1 MKRGT
6 NENVKGALIIKKNVH
21 LSNEKGAPFRFLK
34 GAIMRRGRSS
44 FFLMGALII
53 RKRGTY

>member
-6 NENVKGALIIKKNVH
+6 YETVKGALIIKENVH
-21 LSNEKGAPFRFLK
+21 LLNEKGSSFRFLK
-34 GAIMRRGRSS
+34 GAVMRRGRSS
-44 FFLMGALII
+44 FFLMGALI

>member
-6 NENVKGALIIKKNVH
+6 YENVKGALIIKENVH
-21 LSNEKGAPFRFLK
+21 LLNEKGAPFRFLK
-34 GAIMRRGRSS
+34 GAVMRRGRSS
-44 FFLMGALII
+44 FFSMGALII

>member
-6 NENVKGALIIKKNVH
+6 YENVKGALIIKENVH
-21 LSNEKGAPFRFLK
+21 LLNEKGAPFKFQKR
-34 GAIMRRGRSS
+34 AVMRRGGSF